1 MRNGSSRDAIV
12 CGLDIGTSKV
22 ACVVGERNSHGGI
35 DVVGI
40 GNHPMKGLRKG
51 VVINIEDTV
60 RSIAAAIEEAE
71 MMAGVEI
78 GSVYAG
84 IGAGHIRSLNSQG
97 MAPIKTGIVA
107 ASDVEKVLDA
117 AQALAIPMDREVI
130 HVIPQEFLVDDQD
143 GIEDPRGMSGV
154 RLAAKVHIVTAAVT
168 AAQNIVHCCNRTGL
182 NVADI
187 VLAQLASSAAVLT
200 QDEKDLGVM
209 VMDVGGG
216 TTDIAIWVGGAIQH
230 TSNLAIGGAH
240 VTSDIAYGLR
250 APLKVAE
257 AIKQDHGCV
266 LRDLVEANETFE
278 VPHVGGDRVNN
289 TSRRMLAEIIEPRME
304 EMFDLAR
311 QELERSGYED
321 LLPAGVVLT
330 GGTTL
335 LPGMTELAER
345 VFGMSAR
352 IGRPRDIGGLA
363 DVVASPVYA
372 TGVGLVRFGLDS
384 DRTEVRFRRAQETIY
399 QRVKSRMT
407 EWLGLAF

>member
-1 MRNGSSRDAIV
+1 MRNGSRDAIV

-22 ACVVGERNSHGGI
+22 ACVVGERNDHGGI

-40 GNHPMKGLRKG
+40 GNQPMKGLRKG

-78 GSVYAG
+78 GAVYAG

-97 MAPIKTGIVA
+97 MAPIKTGHVGA
-107 ASDVEKVLDA
+107 GDVGKVLDA

-154 RLAAKVHIVTAAVT
+154 RLAAKVHVVTAAVT

-187 VLAQLASSAAVLT
+187 VLEQLASSAAVLT

-216 TTDIAIWVGGAIQH
+216 TTDIAVYVGGAIQH

-257 AIKQDHGCV
+257 QIKRDHGCV

-304 EMFDLAR
+304 EMFNLAR
-311 QELERSGYED
+311 NELERSGYEE
-321 LLPAGVVLT
+321 LLPAGLVLT

-352 IGRPRDIGGLA
+352 VGRPRDVGGLA
-363 DVVASPVYA
+363 GIVDSPVYA

-384 DRTEVRFRRAQETIY
+384 DRTEVRFKRQQETVY

>member
-1 MRNGSSRDAIV
+1 
-12 CGLDIGTSKV
+12 
-22 ACVVGERNSHGGI
+22 
-35 DVVGI
+35 
-40 GNHPMKGLRKG
+40 
-51 VVINIEDTV
+51 
-60 RSIAAAIEEAE
+60 
-71 MMAGVEI
+71 
-78 GSVYAG
+78 
-84 IGAGHIRSLNSQG
+84 
-97 MAPIKTGIVA
+97 
-107 ASDVEKVLDA
+107 
-117 AQALAIPMDREVI
+117 MDREVI

>member
-1 MRNGSSRDAIV
+1 MRNGSRDAIV

-22 ACVVGERNSHGGI
+22 ACVVGERNPQGGI

-97 MAPIKTGIVA
+97 MAPIKTGHVGA
-107 ASDVEKVLDA
+107 GDVEKVLEG
-117 AQALAIPMDREVI
+117 AQAVAIPMDREVI

-154 RLAAKVHIVTAAVT
+154 RLAAKVHLVTAAVT

-182 NVADI
+182 NVAEI
-187 VLAQLASSAAVLT
+187 VLEQIASSAAVLT

-216 TTDIAIWVGGAIQH
+216 TTDIAIYVQGAIQH
-230 TSNLAIGGAH
+230 TSNLAIGGSH

-257 AIKQDHGCV
+257 QIKHEHGCV

-304 EMFDLAR
+304 EMFNLAR

-363 DVVASPVYA
+363 DVVDSPVYA

-384 DRTEVRFRRAQETIY
+384 DRTEVRFKRPTETVY
-399 QRVKSRMT
+399 QRVKTRMT